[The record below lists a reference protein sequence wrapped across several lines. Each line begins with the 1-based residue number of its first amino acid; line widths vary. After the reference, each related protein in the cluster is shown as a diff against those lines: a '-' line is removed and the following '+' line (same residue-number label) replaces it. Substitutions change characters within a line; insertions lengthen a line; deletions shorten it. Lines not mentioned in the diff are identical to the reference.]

1 MDARQWLCLAA
12 KFGVERK
19 KGEGALKREKKEG
32 EREHLRD
39 REKQKGFGI
48 SGLVSEVESGTV

>member
-12 KFGVERK
+12 KFRVERK

-39 REKQKGFGI
+39 REKQMGFGI